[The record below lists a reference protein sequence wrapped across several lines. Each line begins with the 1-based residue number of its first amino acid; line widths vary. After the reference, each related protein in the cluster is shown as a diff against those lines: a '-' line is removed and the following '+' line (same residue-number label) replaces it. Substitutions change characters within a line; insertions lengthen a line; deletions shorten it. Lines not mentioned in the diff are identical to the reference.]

1 MHLAFERCIIALEN
15 SPENGLFFTESIFRS
30 NEGSGLVDYITIK
43 KASEKWGL
51 STRRVQDLCKQ
62 GAISGA
68 VLWERTWMI
77 PKNAEKPAD
86 RRRKDVA
93 DTKPVVIPERNS
105 FMSMT
110 NTYKEAGSAEK
121 VLSSFED
128 ELERDIFEMQLRFYQ
143 GNFEASKRIGLSYL
157 QSDAGLHQRT
167 VVGSHL
173 ALTALCTGDKSLWK
187 KAGDFVAEAVCH
199 THEDKIVRDFWYAAH
214 ECTLSNVNH
223 FADWFVRGNFE
234 ELPTELH
241 AIARYYYVKYLYIS
255 QHDVETW
262 KGDYHPALVFLNT
275 MPLIIEPLITQT
287 AVEREVIV
295 EIYLR
300 LMCAIAYH
308 VSGFDTLAI
317 PHIEKALDLAI
328 PDKLYMPIAELRG
341 RLGFLLDDIMN
352 EKKPKDLVEI
362 RKLSRTIR
370 EGWVS
375 LNRAIKEK
383 EVHANL
389 STREYQIARLAVYG
403 LSNKEIADRLN
414 ITVNA
419 VKQSLRLAMDKTGT
433 NSRAQLAIHL

>member
-1 MHLAFERCIIALEN
+1 M
-15 SPENGLFFTESIFRS
+15 
-30 NEGSGLVDYITIK
+30 DYITIK
-43 KASEKWGL
+43 KASEKWGI
-51 STRRVQDLCKQ
+51 STRRVQDLCKS
-62 GAISGA
+62 GAVSGA

-86 RRRKDVA
+86 RRRKDAA
-93 DTKPVVIPERNS
+93 DRKPIVIPEKNS

-110 NTYKEAGSAEK
+110 NTYKEAGTAEK
-121 VLSSFED
+121 VLNSFED

-143 GNFEASKRIGLSYL
+143 GDFEASRRIGLRYL

-173 ALTALCTGDKSLWK
+173 ALTALCTGDKGLWK
-187 KAGDFVAEAVCH
+187 RAGEFVADAQCH
-199 THEDKIVRDFWYAAH
+199 TIEDKIVRDFWYAAH
-214 ECTLSNVNH
+214 ECSLSNTNH
-223 FADWFVRGNFE
+223 FAEWFVRGNFE
-234 ELPTELH
+234 PLPTELH

-262 KGDYHPALVFLNT
+262 EGDYHPALVFLNT

-287 AVEREVIV
+287 AVEREIIV

-308 VSGFDTLAI
+308 VSGFDSLAK
-317 PHIEKALDLAI
+317 PHVEKALDLAI
-328 PDKLYMPIAELRG
+328 PDRLYMPIAEMRG
-341 RLGFLLDDIMN
+341 RLGFLVDDAIN
-352 EKKPKDLVEI
+352 EKSPKALAEI
-362 RKLSRTIR
+362 RRLSRKIR

-383 EVHANL
+383 EVHAHL

-403 LSNKEIADRLN
+403 LSNKEIAERLGV
-414 ITVNA
+414 TVNA

-433 NSRAQLAIHL
+433 NSRSQLATHL

>member
-1 MHLAFERCIIALEN
+1 ME
-15 SPENGLFFTESIFRS
+15 
-30 NEGSGLVDYITIK
+30 YITIK

-51 STRRVQDLCKQ
+51 STRRVQDLCKS
-62 GAISGA
+62 GAVSGA

-86 RRRKDVA
+86 RRRKDA
-93 DTKPVVIPERNS
+93 TGQKPVIISEKNS

-110 NTYKEAGSAEK
+110 NTYKEAGAAEK
-121 VLSSFED
+121 LLGSFED

-143 GNFEASKRIGLSYL
+143 GDFEKSRAIGLRYM
-157 QSDAGLHQRT
+157 QSEAGLHQRT

-187 KAGDFVAEAVCH
+187 RAGEFVADAHCR
-199 THEDKIVRDFWYAAH
+199 TAEDEIVRDFWYAAH
-214 ECTLSNVNH
+214 ECSLSNTSR
-223 FADWFVRGNFE
+223 FADWFVRGSFE
-234 ELPTELH
+234 PLPRELH

-262 KGDYHPALVFLNT
+262 EGDYHPALVFLNT

-308 VSGFDTLAI
+308 VSGFDSLAK

-341 RLGFLLDDIMN
+341 RLGFLLDDVMN
-352 EKKPKDLVEI
+352 EKKPKDLAEI

-433 NSRAQLAIHL
+433 NSRAQLAMHL

>member
-1 MHLAFERCIIALEN
+1 ME
-15 SPENGLFFTESIFRS
+15 
-30 NEGSGLVDYITIK
+30 YITIK

-51 STRRVQDLCKQ
+51 STRRVQDLCKS
-62 GAISGA
+62 GAVSGA

-86 RRRKDVA
+86 RRRKDA
-93 DTKPVVIPERNS
+93 TEQKPVIISEKNS

-110 NTYKEAGSAEK
+110 NTYKEAGTAEK
-121 VLSSFED
+121 VLGSFDD

-143 GNFEASKRIGLSYL
+143 GDFEKSRAIGLRYM
-157 QSDAGLHQRT
+157 QSEAGLHQRA

-187 KAGDFVAEAVCH
+187 RAGEFVADAHCR
-199 THEDKIVRDFWYAAH
+199 TAEDEIVRDFWYAAH
-214 ECTLSNVNH
+214 ECSLSNTSR

-234 ELPTELH
+234 PLPRELH
-241 AIARYYYVKYLYIS
+241 AIARYYYVKYLYVS
-255 QHDVETW
+255 QHDVKNWE
-262 KGDYHPALVFLNT
+262 GDYHPALVFLNT

-287 AVEREVIV
+287 AVEREIIA

-308 VSGFDTLAI
+308 VSGFDSLAK

-328 PDKLYMPIAELRG
+328 PDRLYLPIAELRG
-341 RLGFLLDDIMN
+341 RLGFLLDDVLS
-352 EKKPKDLVEI
+352 EKKPKDLLEI

-370 EGWVS
+370 EGWIT
-375 LNRAIKEK
+375 LNRLVREK
-383 EVHANL
+383 EVRAHL
-389 STREYQIARLAVYG
+389 STREYQVARLAVYG
-403 LSNKEIADRLN
+403 LSNKEIADRLGV
-414 ITVNA
+414 TVNA

-433 NSRAQLAIHL
+433 NSRSQLATHL